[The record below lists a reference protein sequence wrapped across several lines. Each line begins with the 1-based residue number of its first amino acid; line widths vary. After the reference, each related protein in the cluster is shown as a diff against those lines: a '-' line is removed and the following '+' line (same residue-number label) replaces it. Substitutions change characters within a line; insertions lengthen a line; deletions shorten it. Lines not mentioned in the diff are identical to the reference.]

1 MSFIKDDTLSIL
13 YELLE
18 RYPCLSTCKEQISS
32 ASIHLIECFSNGGKL
47 LLAGNGGS
55 AADCEHISG
64 ELTKSFMKDRVVDQS
79 VVDNL
84 AHEYGPDSKEII
96 NNLEGGLPAI
106 PLISLSASLTAFSND
121 VSPEYSFAQLV
132 LALGKTGDVFIG
144 ITTSG
149 NSKNIVNS
157 MKVANAKG
165 MATILLT
172 GASGG
177 VCKGLSDVAICVP
190 ETETF
195 KVQELHLPVYHAICS
210 IVENELF

>member
-1 MSFIKDDTLSIL
+1 M
-13 YELLE
+13 
-18 RYPCLSTCKEQISS
+18 
-32 ASIHLIECFSNGGKL
+32 
-47 LLAGNGGS
+47 AGNGGS

-149 NSKNIVNS
+149 NSKNIVNA